1 MMPLIISISMIVVT
15 IFSLIKRDSGIEK
28 QVNLS
33 QTTALL
39 TYFSVFALGIY
50 GGLYSGGYVTILTSV
65 FVSFAG
71 MTFTEAVANTKL
83 INIFSSLVATV
94 VFAFQGLIDYQLG
107 LILAV
112 TMFVAGFFGAKFV
125 THLSDVW
132 LRRIFL
138 ASVLVLA
145 VKIIFIDV
153 LRLI

>member
-1 MMPLIISISMIVVT
+1 
-15 IFSLIKRDSGIEK
+15 
-28 QVNLS
+28 
-33 QTTALL
+33 
-39 TYFSVFALGIY
+39 
-50 GGLYSGGYVTILTSV
+50 
-65 FVSFAG
+65 

-94 VFAFQGLIDYQLG
+94 VFAIQGLIDYQLG

-125 THLSDVW
+125 TRLSDVW